1 MVLLVLYA
9 SGGALRAAPCR
20 ATGWPRITPRRSSPG
35 VTGGA
40 CRRAAPPTTVRL
52 MPTGARPLLAA
63 KLAVPPPRAGAVVRR
78 RLLDK
83 LEQVD
88 GVRLVTVVAPA
99 GWGKTTLLAG
109 WASPARNIGWVSLDE
124 GDDEP
129 IRFWTYALT
138 ALCEV
143 APEETREA
151 LAALAAQGLDPVGVA
166 LSTLLN
172 AFQRAD
178 NLSVLVLDDYHVIGD
193 VRIHEGLTFLL
204 TYLPRSLRVVLASRA
219 DPPLPLAR
227 LRAGGHLLEIRLA
240 DLRCTPIEGAALLA
254 SSGVRSDAVGQA
266 VVDHTEGWP
275 AALHLAALAIRDA
288 RDPAAAAAAI
298 STGDRHILDY
308 ISLEVLPALD
318 GQARELLLRCSALER
333 LSGPLCDA
341 VLETEGSA
349 LVLDRLDRADLFV
362 TALDGERTWF
372 RCHRLFR
379 EVLRHRLDGEDR
391 DAAAESLIR
400 ASEWYLD
407 AGQVEEAVTY
417 RAASGDREGALD
429 LLRSHTRWFLE
440 HGAMAALLRLGDRLT
455 DGAAVDPRFC
465 LSLAFAA
472 GLSGMPERARHWLT
486 VAEPLAEGDPA
497 ALNGWRTLRAALD
510 VTWAAYAS
518 DTDEEA
524 ALAYA
529 RRAVELEDDP
539 TVFGWVVARQALAG
553 LLLDSDDVGE
563 AVALLETTRDAPAL
577 GQLPALLNLQAAGQL
592 TLGWVELGELDR
604 AARVVASVRPLAA
617 ATEEAWGPGAAAA
630 LAALRLAEGRILAL
644 TEGPGA
650 ALGLLREAARM
661 AGSWGRPVPVV
672 GALTSLAEAEWACGE
687 ASSAQAHLARAEEV
701 ARSLP
706 ATSLVARRLRELMER
721 ISRRAGRVAHH
732 DGVLAEELSS
742 RELAVLRALRGP
754 LSAREVGA
762 ELHLSVNTVKTHTK
776 SLYRKLNVSSR
787 EEAVGRAHELG
798 LI

>member
-1 MVLLVLYA
+1 
-9 SGGALRAAPCR
+9 
-20 ATGWPRITPRRSSPG
+20 
-35 VTGGA
+35 
-40 CRRAAPPTTVRL
+40 
-52 MPTGARPLLAA
+52 MPTAARPFLAA
-63 KLAVPPPRAGAVVRR
+63 KLAVPPPRAGAVVRG
-78 RLLDK
+78 RLLDQ

-99 GWGKTTLLAG
+99 GWGKTTLLAE
-109 WASPARNIGWVSLDE
+109 WASSARHVGWVSLDE
-124 GDDEP
+124 ADDEP

-138 ALCEV
+138 ALSKV
-143 APEETREA
+143 APEETSEA
-151 LAALAAQGLDPVGVA
+151 LAALNGQGLDPVGVA
-166 LSTLLN
+166 LATLLN
-172 AFQRAD
+172 AFQGTD
-178 NLSVLVLDDYHVIGD
+178 KPSVLVLDDYHVIGD
-193 VRIHEGLTFLL
+193 VRIHEAVMFLL
-204 TYLPRSLRVVLASRA
+204 TYLPSSLRLVLAGRA

-227 LRAGGHLLEIRLA
+227 LRASGQLLEIRLA
-240 DLRCTPIEGAALLA
+240 DLRCTTDEGIALLA
-254 SSGVRSDAVGQA
+254 SSGVRNDAVGQA
-266 VVDHTEGWP
+266 LVDRTEGWP

-318 GQARELLLRCSALER
+318 VQARELLLRCSALER

-349 LVLDRLDRADLFV
+349 VVLDRLDRADLFV
-362 TALDGERTWF
+362 RALDDGRTWY

-379 EVLRHRLDGEDR
+379 EVLQHRLDAEHPN
-391 DAAAESLIR
+391 AASESLIR
-400 ASEWYLD
+400 ASQWYLD
-407 AGQVEEAVTY
+407 AGQVEEAVSY
-417 RAASGDREGALD
+417 RAASGDREGALE
-429 LLRSHTRWFLE
+429 LLRSNTRWFLE
-440 HGAMAALLRLGDRLT
+440 HGGMAALLRLGDRLA

-472 GLSGMPERARHWLT
+472 GLSGMPDRARHWLT
-486 VAEPLAEGDPA
+486 VAEPLADGDPA

-553 LLLDSDDVGE
+553 LLLDSDDVAE

-577 GQLPALLNLQAAGQL
+577 SQLPALLNLQAAGQL
-592 TLGWVELGELDR
+592 ALGCVELGELER
-604 AARVVASVRPLAA
+604 AATVVASVRPLAR
-617 ATEEAWGPGAAAA
+617 ATEQAWGPGAAAA
-630 LAALRLAEGRILAL
+630 VAALRLAEGRIVAL
-644 TEGPGA
+644 TEGNRA
-650 ALGLLREAARM
+650 ALELLGDATRM
-661 AGSWGRPVPVV
+661 ADGWGRPVPIV
-672 GALTSLAEAEWACGE
+672 GALTSLAAAEWACGE
-687 ASSAQAHLARAEEV
+687 AGAARAHLDRAEEV
-701 ARSLP
+701 ARGLP
-706 ATSLVARRLRELMER
+706 ATSLVARRLTELTAR
-721 ISRRAGRVAHH
+721 IGRRAGRAAHH
-732 DGVLAEELSS
+732 DGALAEELSS

-787 EEAVGRAHELG
+787 EEAVVKAHELG